1 MIGEG
6 ATILDGAH
14 ICEGAA
20 IAPGSI
26 VTPRKTVGS
35 GEVWAGIP
43 ARKIRDLSKEEKDE
57 IKKMCAEAME
67 SAFKHAAETEKDY
80 KQLMVESA
88 DAEDLRIRDITNAYN
103 PNPNGVHPERR
114 GLIYDRLPPEFDDV
128 EEAPAVV
135 PRADARELQDMTY
148 DVVAEDEKD
157 FANLPHLPDHELK
170 H

>member
-1 MIGEG
+1 M
-6 ATILDGAH
+6 
-14 ICEGAA
+14 
-20 IAPGSI
+20 
-26 VTPRKTVGS
+26 
-35 GEVWAGIP
+35 WAGIP
-43 ARKIRDLSKEEKDE
+43 ARKVRDLTKEEKDE
-57 IKKMCAEAME
+57 IKKMCEEAMQ
-67 SAFKHAAETEKDY
+67 SALKHDTETSKDY
-80 KQLMVESA
+80 EQLMVDNA
-88 DAEDLRIRDITNAYN
+88 DAEDLRIRDITNSYNAN
-103 PNPNGVHPERR
+103 PNTVHPERR